1 MDAQLYE
8 YNFLTTDLYT
18 LKVWILW
25 SIHYISGF
33 QKKVHEVSHT
43 GQFLHPILFPR
54 GHSIF
59 YEPVWKTCL
68 LTFQNTWIK
77 VSSQRTFP
85 QAGSKGGHKIV
96 SGLLTC
102 VLLPTLT
109 DIHNGAW
116 LHYNLLTTDD
126 KLVRVKLI
134 LRSQDSKTLTKAQ
147 LQAL

>member
-8 YNFLTTDLYT
+8 YNFFNHWFIYFKSVNLMIYT
-18 LKVWILW
+18 FYFRF
-25 SIHYISGF
+25 S
-33 QKKVHEVSHT
+33 KKVHDVSHT
-43 GQFLHPILFPR
+43 GQFLHPILLPR
-54 GHSIF
+54 GHSTF

-77 VSSQRTFP
+77 VSSQRAFP
-85 QAGSKGGHKIV
+85 QAGSKG
-96 SGLLTC
+96 GLLTC

-116 LHYNLLTTDD
+116 LHYNLLTTGD